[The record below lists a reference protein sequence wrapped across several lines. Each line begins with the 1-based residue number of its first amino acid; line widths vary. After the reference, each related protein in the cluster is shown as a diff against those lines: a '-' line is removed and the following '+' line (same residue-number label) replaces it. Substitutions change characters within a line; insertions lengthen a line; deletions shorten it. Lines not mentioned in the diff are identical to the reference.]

1 MLKIITLI
9 LYFFFYNTSS
19 YGYLDPVTTGI
30 IYQILFFLF
39 AGFITFFTKI
49 GKLLKFIN
57 KDYKYSE
64 NILLLLCIFPFWILL
79 SNLNFN
85 ETLIAFTIF
94 LITPLVIFF
103 LLKKIFST
111 NKKILIVLTS
121 FVTVYGLDHALGL
134 TSIINLFRIIDDI
147 TRYACFALLFI
158 ILTIIISFIYH
169 LNKRTIN
176 FFIIIII
183 FSNVF
188 NLINGEK
195 DIYNIKKHELK
206 EKYTPL
212 TEINSDYKKINPTIV
227 IILDEFNG
235 FKVLNDEIKNTK
247 ETKNV
252 SENFFKKF
260 NFKHYPNAY
269 TIYASTVDSI
279 PSYLNFYDEYNYL
292 NLKKFREPY
301 ENSFAFYEKIT
312 SNKLFDLFNPNKI
325 YIHQTLTLD
334 ICAYEN
340 YKKCKTLNPFSKNNK
355 YINNFTI
362 NSLEFVFSKYS
373 YQSSIVALLLTRTLR
388 FFDLIKIIEPRM
400 IGKMTVKQVLD
411 DLFNQSKT
419 KQYSL
424 ILAHIMAPHKPF
436 AWDKNNCKYKFY
448 QNQNFLTKE
457 KKQEIHNIEIQC
469 MIKYLDVFVNNLEK
483 NKLLNYYNIIITSDH
498 GARNLDYKQKGQDW
512 HSTFYIERK
521 INSLYQKKNEV
532 TNVQN
537 LFYNFFHENKKVN
550 TNNKY
555 YDSYDNTYKIIN

>member
-312 SNKLFDLFNPNKI
+312 GDKEFLYKVYKEIPVVLSNLLNKEKLK
-325 YIHQTLTLD
+325 
-334 ICAYEN
+334 E
-340 YKKCKTLNPFSKNNK
+340 
-355 YINNFTI
+355 
-362 NSLEFVFSKYS
+362 E
-373 YQSSIVALLLTRTLR
+373 
-388 FFDLIKIIEPRM
+388 IIE
-400 IGKMTVKQVLD
+400 D
-411 DLFNQSKT
+411 DRFEKFFKETFN
-419 KQYSL
+419 
-424 ILAHIMAPHKPF
+424 
-436 AWDKNNCKYKFY
+436 
-448 QNQNFLTKE
+448 
-457 KKQEIHNIEIQC
+457 
-469 MIKYLDVFVNNLEK
+469 
-483 NKLLNYYNIIITSDH
+483 
-498 GARNLDYKQKGQDW
+498 
-512 HSTFYIERK
+512 
-521 INSLYQKKNEV
+521 
-532 TNVQN
+532 
-537 LFYNFFHENKKVN
+537 
-550 TNNKY
+550 
-555 YDSYDNTYKIIN
+555 